1 MSNATSSIHAGTHS
15 TRTSG
20 WLTFSG
26 SLLIV
31 VGFFHLVAGLVALFK
46 PSVFLATQNQ
56 LVVFNYNQWG
66 WTHIIFS
73 IVLFATAAA
82 LFSGRLWARIVTIG
96 LATLSAIAN
105 FGFITAYPLWSIMI
119 IALDILVIY
128 GVAMHGSEVN
138 EYE

>member
-1 MSNATSSIHAGTHS
+1 MSNGTSSLRVGEHA
-15 TRTSG
+15 TRSG

-31 VGFFHLVAGLVALFK
+31 VAFFHVVAGLVALFK
-46 PSVFLATQNQ
+46 SNVFVATPHQ
-56 LVVFNYNQWG
+56 LIVFDYTQWG
-66 WTHIIFS
+66 WTHIIFG
-73 IVLFATAAA
+73 VLLFATAAA
-82 LFSGRLWARIVTIG
+82 LFTGRLWARIVTIS

-105 FGFITAYPLWSIMI
+105 FGFLNAYPLWSIIM

-128 GVAMHGSEVN
+128 GVAMHGSEVE

>member
-1 MSNATSSIHAGTHS
+1 MSNGTSSLHVGEHA

-46 PSVFLATQNQ
+46 SNVFVATPNQ
-56 LVVFNYNQWG
+56 LIVFDYTQWG

-73 IVLFATAAA
+73 ALLFATAAA
-82 LFSGRLWARIVTIG
+82 LFTGRLWARIVTIV

-105 FGFITAYPLWSIMI
+105 FGFLNAYPLWSIMI
-119 IALDILVIY
+119 IALDIMVIY
-128 GVAMHGSEVN
+128 GVAMHGSEVGD
-138 EYE
+138 YE

>member
-1 MSNATSSIHAGTHS
+1 MSNGTSSLHVGEHS
-15 TRTSG
+15 TPTSG

-46 PSVFLATQNQ
+46 PSVFVATQNQ
-56 LVVFNYNQWG
+56 LVVFDYNQWG
-66 WTHIIFS
+66 WTHILFS
-73 IVLFATAAA
+73 VLLFATAAA
-82 LFSGRLWARIVTIG
+82 LFTGKLWARIVTIS

-105 FGFITAYPLWSIMI
+105 FGFMTAYPLWSILI